1 MWVIV
6 AGHAHSRSWAAG
18 PASLHRPAS
27 MVRATLPVYGRLVE
41 GQPLHQ
47 QVSFCPTPRGRV
59 AYAEV
64 GSGSL
69 LVLPPPWIGHLELE
83 WEFPEFRA
91 FVLGLA
97 DQQRVVRYDRLG
109 TGMSDRPSRPPE
121 HPLDEQV
128 ETVATLLGHLGQADA
143 ALLGFSYGGCVA
155 LAMAARRPELVRRLV
170 LVGAYADGSAIAP
183 PALAQA
189 LVATVRAHWGV
200 GSRALADVWVPGANN
215 ATRAAFTALQRASAS
230 AEEAARALEGVYRTD
245 VRRDAA
251 RVRAPTLV
259 LHRRGD
265 RAIRAE
271 LGRDLAALVPGARL
285 TLLPGDLHPPWLG
298 DRGAVLRAVLEFLG
312 GGAAPSSP
320 GAPGLDTAPDGDGLT
335 SREREVLRL
344 VAEGLTDERIAQQLV
359 LSPHTVHRHVSN
371 IRLKLD
377 APSRAA
383 AAAAAT
389 RQGLI

>member
-1 MWVIV
+1 MPSAAPVLST
-6 AGHAHSRSWAAG
+6 APSGRS
-18 PASLHRPAS
+18 
-27 MVRATLPVYGRLVE
+27 PVYRRPVE
-41 GQPLHQ
+41 GQPLRQ
-47 QVSFCPTPRGRV
+47 QVGFCPTPGGRV

-83 WEFPEFRA
+83 WEFPEVRA

-97 DQQRVVRYDRLG
+97 EQHRVVRYDRLG
-109 TGMSDRPSRPPE
+109 TGMSDRPTGPVTHS
-121 HPLDEQV
+121 LDEHV
-128 ETVATLLGHLGQADA
+128 ETIATLLRHLDQADTS
-143 ALLGFSYGGCVA
+143 LLGFSYGGCVA
-155 LAMAARRPELVRRLV
+155 LAVAARRPELVRRLV
-170 LVGAYADGSAIAP
+170 LVGAYADGSAITS

-200 GSRALADVWVPGANN
+200 GSRALADVWVPGTDQ
-215 ATRAAFTALQRASAS
+215 ATRAAFAALQRASAS
-230 AEEAARALEGVYRTD
+230 AEEAARALEDVYRTD
-245 VRRDAA
+245 VRREAA
-251 RVRAPTLV
+251 LGPAPTLV

-271 LGRDLAALVPGARL
+271 LGRDLAARIPGARL

-298 DRGAVLRAVLEFLG
+298 DQAGVLRAVLDFLG
-312 GGAAPSSP
+312 PDGEPSGQGSRDQ
-320 GAPGLDTAPDGDGLT
+320 DTAPDDGGLT

-344 VAEGLTDERIAQQLV
+344 VAEGLTDDRIAELLV

>member
-1 MWVIV
+1 
-6 AGHAHSRSWAAG
+6 
-18 PASLHRPAS
+18 
-27 MVRATLPVYGRLVE
+27 VE
-41 GQPLHQ
+41 GQPLRQ
-47 QVSFCPTPRGRV
+47 QVGFCPTPRGRV

-64 GSGSL
+64 GSGPL
-69 LVLPPPWIGHLELE
+69 LLLPPPWIGHLELE
-83 WEFPEFRA
+83 WEFPEVRA

-97 DQQRVVRYDRLG
+97 GRHRVVRYDRLG
-109 TGMSDRPSRPPE
+109 TGMSDRPAGVTE
-121 HPLDEQV
+121 HPLEEHV
-128 ETVATLLGHLGQADA
+128 ETVATLLGHLGHTDA
-143 ALLGFSYGGCVA
+143 SLLGFSYGGCIA
-155 LAMAARRPELVRRLV
+155 LATAARRPELVRRLV
-170 LVGAYADGSAIAP
+170 LVGAYADGSAITS

-200 GSRALADVWVPGANN
+200 GSRALADVWVPGTSQT
-215 ATRAAFTALQRASAS
+215 TRAAFAALQRASAT
-230 AEEAARALEGVYRTD
+230 AEEAAHALEDVYRTD
-245 VRRDAA
+245 VRGDAA
-251 RVRAPTLV
+251 LVRAPSLV

-271 LGRDLAALVPGARL
+271 LGRDLAARIPGARV
-285 TLLPGDLHPPWLG
+285 TFLPGDLHPPWLG
-298 DRGAVLRAVLEFLG
+298 DRAAVLRAVLDFLDD
-312 GGAAPSSP
+312 GAAPGGP
-320 GAPGLDTAPDGDGLT
+320 GAPDPDTAKDGGGLT

-344 VAEGLTDERIAQQLV
+344 VAEGLTDEGIAQELV

>member
-1 MWVIV
+1 ME
-6 AGHAHSRSWAAG
+6 G
-18 PASLHRPAS
+18 P
-27 MVRATLPVYGRLVE
+27 
-41 GQPLHQ
+41 PLRQ
-47 QVSFCPTPRGRV
+47 QIGFCPTPRGRV

-64 GSGSL
+64 GSGPL

-83 WEFPEFRA
+83 WEFPEVRA

-97 DQQRVVRYDRLG
+97 GHHRVVRYDRLG
-109 TGMSDRPSRPPE
+109 TGMSDRPDRPAEDPLHE
-121 HPLDEQV
+121 HV
-128 ETVATLLGHLGQADA
+128 ETVATLLGHLGDA
-143 ALLGFSYGGCVA
+143 GTSLLGFSYGGCVA
-155 LAMAARRPELVRRLV
+155 LAVAARRPELVRRMV

-183 PALAQA
+183 PGLAQA

-200 GSRALADVWVPGANN
+200 GSRALADVWVPGTDP
-215 ATRAAFTALQRASAS
+215 ATRAAFAALQRASAS
-230 AEEAARALEGVYRTD
+230 SEEAARALEEVYRTD

-251 RVRAPTLV
+251 LVRAPTLV

-271 LGRDLAALVPGARL
+271 LGRDLAALVPGARV

-298 DRGAVLRAVLEFLG
+298 DRAAVLRAALDFLADAG
-312 GGAAPSSP
+312 AASTPVPSERGPAPGGAH
-320 GAPGLDTAPDGDGLT
+320 LT

-344 VAEGLTDERIAQQLV
+344 VAVGFTDERIARQLV

-377 APSRAA
+377 APSRAS

>member
-1 MWVIV
+1 
-6 AGHAHSRSWAAG
+6 
-18 PASLHRPAS
+18 
-27 MVRATLPVYGRLVE
+27 VE
-41 GQPLHQ
+41 GRPLRQ
-47 QVSFCPTPRGRV
+47 QIGFCPTPRGHV

-64 GSGSL
+64 GSGPL

-83 WEFPEFRA
+83 WEFPEVRT

-97 DQQRVVRYDRLG
+97 GQHRVVRYDRLG
-109 TGMSDRPSRPPE
+109 TGMSDRPTSTPE
-121 HPLDEQV
+121 HPLDEHV
-128 ETVATLLGHLGQADA
+128 ETIATLLSHLGQADA
-143 ALLGFSYGGCVA
+143 SLLGFSYGGCVA

-200 GSRALADVWVPGANN
+200 GSRALADIWVPGTNT
-215 ATRAAFTALQRASAS
+215 ATRAAFAALQRASAT
-230 AEEAARALEGVYRTD
+230 AEEAARALEDVYRTD
-245 VRRDAA
+245 VRGDAA
-251 RVRAPTLV
+251 LVRAPTLV

-265 RAIRAE
+265 RAIPAE
-271 LGRDLAALVPGARL
+271 LGRDLAARVPGASA

-298 DRGAVLRAVLEFLG
+298 DQTAVLRAALDFLG
-312 GGAAPSSP
+312 PDRAPHGP
-320 GAPGLDTAPDGDGLT
+320 DAPDVDSSQDGGGLT
-335 SREREVLRL
+335 AREREVLRL
-344 VAEGLTDERIAQQLV
+344 VAEGLTDDLIAEQLV
-359 LSPHTVHRHVSN
+359 LSRHTVHRHVSN

-383 AAAAAT
+383 AAAVAT

>member
-1 MWVIV
+1 
-6 AGHAHSRSWAAG
+6 
-18 PASLHRPAS
+18 
-27 MVRATLPVYGRLVE
+27 VE

-64 GSGSL
+64 GSGPL
-69 LVLPPPWIGHLELE
+69 LLLPPPWIGHLELE
-83 WEFPEFRA
+83 WEFPEVRA
-91 FVLGLA
+91 FVFGLA
-97 DQQRVVRYDRLG
+97 AQHRVVRYDRLG
-109 TGMSDRPSRPPE
+109 TGMSDRPTRLPE
-121 HPLDEQV
+121 HPLDEHV
-128 ETVATLLGHLGQADA
+128 ATIATLLGHLGQADA
-143 ALLGFSYGGCVA
+143 SLLGFSYGGCIA
-155 LAMAARRPELVRRLV
+155 LAMAARRPELVRRMV
-170 LVGAYADGSAIAP
+170 LVGAYADGSAITS

-200 GSRALADVWVPGANN
+200 GSRALADVWVPGTNE
-215 ATRAAFTALQRASAS
+215 ATRAAFATLQRASAS
-230 AEEAARALEGVYRTD
+230 AEEAAHALEDVYRTD

-251 RVRAPTLV
+251 LVRAPTLV

-298 DRGAVLRAVLEFLG
+298 DRAALLRAVLEFLG
-312 GGAAPSSP
+312 AGATPSGT
-320 GAPGLDTAPDGDGLT
+320 GAPEMETAPDGEGLT
-335 SREREVLRL
+335 SRELEVLRL

-383 AAAAAT
+383 AAAVAT
-389 RQGLI
+389 RRGLI

>member
-1 MWVIV
+1 
-6 AGHAHSRSWAAG
+6 
-18 PASLHRPAS
+18 
-27 MVRATLPVYGRLVE
+27 VE
-41 GQPLHQ
+41 GQPRRQ
-47 QVSFCPTPRGRV
+47 QVGFCPTPRGRV

-83 WEFPEFRA
+83 WEFPEVRS
-91 FVLGLA
+91 FVSGLA
-97 DQQRVVRYDRLG
+97 RRHRVVRYDRLG
-109 TGMSDRPSRPPE
+109 TGVSDQPTRPPDQ
-121 HPLDEQV
+121 PLDEHV
-128 ETVATLLGHLGQADA
+128 ETIATLLHHLGAADA
-143 ALLGFSYGGCVA
+143 SLLGFSYGGCVA
-155 LAMAARRPELVRRLV
+155 LATAARRPDLVRRLV
-170 LVGAYADGSAIAP
+170 LLGAYADGSAITS

-200 GSRALADVWVPGANN
+200 GSRALADVWVPGTDQS
-215 ATRAAFTALQRASAS
+215 TRAAFATLQRASAS
-230 AEEAARALEGVYRTD
+230 AEEAAHALEDVYRTD
-245 VRRDAA
+245 VRGDAA
-251 RVRAPTLV
+251 LVRAPTLV

-271 LGRDLAALVPGARL
+271 LGRDLAARIPDARL

-298 DRGAVLRAVLEFLG
+298 DQAGVLRAVLDFLDVDE
-312 GGAAPSSP
+312 
-320 GAPGLDTAPDGDGLT
+320 APGLTDRDTAPDDGVLT

-344 VAEGLTDERIAQQLV
+344 VAEGLTDDRIAELLV

-371 IRLKLD
+371 IRLKLA

-383 AAAAAT
+383 AAAVAA